1 MLVFMIRGIVKNY
14 KQPIFYSFSAGST
27 RKEVFSQLIQQINRE
42 LSRIGFTV
50 MATVCD
56 QGTSNVSAIN
66 YLIEDTR
73 QKYLRNNKILKH
85 SIFEVEGKTV
95 IPLYDLPHLLK
106 GLRNILITKKN

>member
-1 MLVFMIRGIVKNY
+1 
-14 KQPIFYSFSAGST
+14 
-27 RKEVFSQLIQQINRE
+27 
-42 LSRIGFTV
+42 

-106 GLRNILITKKN
+106 GLRNNLITKI